1 MGTVSNTK
9 VGYLEID
16 FIFIQKHF
24 IFHGTTTLAALGLLF
39 VKALPSHSL
48 RQTQSAGL
56 VWTSV
61 RPSQISL

>member
-9 VGYLEID
+9 IGYLEID
-16 FIFIQKHF
+16 FTFIQKHF
-24 IFHGTTTLAALGLLF
+24 IFHGTTTLAAFGLLI

-48 RQTQSAGL
+48 RQTQSVGF

-61 RPSQISL
+61 RPLQISL